1 MRRKRIWGMILAVCM
16 LVQPISVLAEE
27 KEQNGYLNIRE
38 YATGEKTQIYVKAED
53 KIIYAQPQEIAQVC
67 GTVVE
72 EKAYGVDLN
81 RNGYMVRINVEE
93 GTATLENEIGPISR
107 QTFPLECKVKDDEIY
122 LPLEK
127 TMYLLNAGWQ
137 MDEETVVVDA
147 PKETL
152 WNLLNDFPKL
162 AKMRPLAEDLY
173 GNHVYE
179 KSFKYVL
186 LALGDEIDYR
196 IILSVIGERMIE
208 KQQCEKVLYDL
219 GKDDSKYLEG
229 KDDIFADMETLLK
242 IFKDGYGMLEGLGKM
257 PEDLSGILK
266 YMEKRNGI
274 PFTKWDVI
282 PEEWL
287 TKLIKSQGSVSQT
300 ATDLDIALRL
310 YTVIEAV
317 HRLENWQEIY
327 CDQLKSLADS
337 DISYVKRAGE
347 RAEMLQDSAKRLYEN
362 SSDSEKELWHQII
375 LQVMDVFASELFKKV
390 PVAGKALEVYGMIVP
405 VASAIPEISKQFDLG
420 SDAYDAYDADVLLD
434 IGAMS
439 LHNCSYVLNHVVN
452 QQAITIEQLK
462 EARANYMLMIR
473 TYFHTWDRI
482 GKVREAEGNPPSADE
497 IDVTKWDTVQLEMMN
512 LQELITKSYELI
524 IRMNESA
531 RYDSALLLNTEYT
544 NLYNEKI
551 EDGIVRQKIPLSL
564 ITEERMQAENE
575 GVGNVIQGED
585 GSIYYWKYQKSS
597 FEETGTLA
605 QYQALPG
612 VSNALIKRDPSGN
625 EETVFEAE
633 GAGEIAV
640 TDEKIFYEKPIDN
653 MSVTK
658 ICSYDRKSGDIA
670 EIKKGKLKAATEKYI
685 ICSDPN
691 EEEIYSLNIS
701 NEEETKLGDGS
712 YLAIKDGFIYYQLA
726 GAGKDK
732 VTLARIQPDGSDD
745 KELCTVDLEEHV
757 DEDDLVSNATIAFM
771 VFQGKDIYFSYGNYG
786 GSAVM
791 YQGGKI
797 AKYSS
802 EEETVED
809 LTPEEWDELKAADF
823 VVNADGTV
831 DKEYIGNELND
842 TSPMAEYYTADGS
855 VFYYAENGAPEE
867 IITQEDYA
875 SVGEGICGQA
885 TDDTALTLK
894 YVEKFGE
901 KVYFFM
907 DSGEK
912 QIRGGAGWRYS
923 YKLQSGAMLEKDLST
938 GEVKTLYTY

>member
-420 SDAYDAYDADVLLD
+420 SDAYDADVLLD

-658 ICSYDRKSGDIA
+658 ICSYDRKSGDIT

-823 VVNADGTV
+823 VVNADG
-831 DKEYIGNELND
+831 
-842 TSPMAEYYTADGS
+842 S

>member
-67 GTVVE
+67 GAVVE

-93 GTATLENEIGPISR
+93 GMATLENEIGPISR

-337 DISYVKRAGE
+337 DISYVKREGE

-420 SDAYDAYDADVLLD
+420 SDAYDADVLLD

-564 ITEERMQAENE
+564 ITEERMQTENE

-658 ICSYDRKSGDIA
+658 ICSYDRKSGDIT

-691 EEEIYSLNIS
+691 EEEIYSLTFLMKRKRN
-701 NEEETKLGDGS
+701 
-712 YLAIKDGFIYYQLA
+712 
-726 GAGKDK
+726 
-732 VTLARIQPDGSDD
+732 
-745 KELCTVDLEEHV
+745 
-757 DEDDLVSNATIAFM
+757 
-771 VFQGKDIYFSYGNYG
+771 
-786 GSAVM
+786 
-791 YQGGKI
+791 
-797 AKYSS
+797 
-802 EEETVED
+802 
-809 LTPEEWDELKAADF
+809 
-823 VVNADGTV
+823 
-831 DKEYIGNELND
+831 
-842 TSPMAEYYTADGS
+842 
-855 VFYYAENGAPEE
+855 
-867 IITQEDYA
+867 
-875 SVGEGICGQA
+875 
-885 TDDTALTLK
+885 
-894 YVEKFGE
+894 
-901 KVYFFM
+901 
-907 DSGEK
+907 
-912 QIRGGAGWRYS
+912 
-923 YKLQSGAMLEKDLST
+923 
-938 GEVKTLYTY
+938 

>member
-67 GTVVE
+67 GAVVE

-420 SDAYDAYDADVLLD
+420 SDAYDADVLLD

-658 ICSYDRKSGDIA
+658 ICSYDRKSGDIT

-823 VVNADGTV
+823 VVNADG
-831 DKEYIGNELND
+831 
-842 TSPMAEYYTADGS
+842 S

>member
-67 GTVVE
+67 GAVVE

-93 GTATLENEIGPISR
+93 GMATLENEIGPISR

-257 PEDLSGILK
+257 PKDLSGILK

-300 ATDLDIALRL
+300 ATDLDIGLRL

-405 VASAIPEISKQFDLG
+405 MASAIPEISKQFDLG
-420 SDAYDAYDADVLLD
+420 SDAYDADVLLD

-512 LQELITKSYELI
+512 LQELITESYELI

-544 NLYNEKI
+544 NLYNKKI

-658 ICSYDRKSGDIA
+658 ICSYDRKSGDIT

-745 KELCTVDLEEHV
+745 KELCTVGLEEHV

>member
-67 GTVVE
+67 GAVVE

-347 RAEMLQDSAKRLYEN
+347 RAEMLKDSAKRLYEN

-420 SDAYDAYDADVLLD
+420 SDAYDADVLLD

-531 RYDSALLLNTEYT
+531 RYDSALLLNTEYK

-658 ICSYDRKSGDIA
+658 ICSYDRKSGDIT

-907 DSGEK
+907 DFGEK

>member
-16 LVQPISVLAEE
+16 LVQPFSVLAEE
-27 KEQNGYLNIRE
+27 KEQKGYLNIRE
-38 YATGEKTQIYVKAED
+38 YATGEKLQIYVEAED
-53 KIIYAQPQEIAQVC
+53 KVIYAQPEEIAQVC
-67 GTVVE
+67 GAVVE

-93 GTATLENEIGPISR
+93 GTATLENEVGSISR
-107 QTFPLECKVKDDEIY
+107 QSFPLECKVEEDEIY

-127 TMYLLNAGWQ
+127 TMYLMNAGWQ
-137 MDEETVVVDA
+137 IDGDTVVVDA
-147 PKETL
+147 PKETF

-162 AKMRPLAEDLY
+162 TKMRPLASDLY
-173 GNHVYE
+173 GKHVYG
-179 KSFKYVL
+179 KSFKYVM
-186 LALGDEIDYR
+186 LAMGDEIDYR
-196 IILSVIGERMIE
+196 IILSIPGANMIE

-219 GKDDSKYLEG
+219 GEDDSKYLAG
-229 KDDIFADMETLLK
+229 KEDVLADMETLLK
-242 IFKDGYGMLEGLGKM
+242 TFKDGYGMADGLGTI
-257 PEDLSGILK
+257 PEDLSGILE
-266 YMEKRNGI
+266 YMEKKNGI

-287 TKLIKSQGSVSQT
+287 TKLIDSQEGISQK
-300 ATDLDIALRL
+300 ATDLDLALRL
-310 YTVIEAV
+310 YTAIEAV

-337 DISYVKRAGE
+337 DMSYVKRAGE
-347 RAEMLQDSAKRLYEN
+347 RAEMLQDCAKTLYKN
-362 SSDSEKELWHQII
+362 SSDSGKELWRQII
-375 LQVMDVFASELFKKV
+375 RQVMDAFLSELFKMV
-390 PVAGKALEVYGMIVP
+390 PGAGKALEVYEMIIP
-405 VASAIPEISKQFDLG
+405 VASAIPEISEQFDLG
-420 SDAYDAYDADVLLD
+420 SDAYDADILLD
-434 IGAMS
+434 IGTMA
-439 LHNCSYVLNHVVN
+439 LHNCSYALNNLVDQHEV
-452 QQAITIEQLK
+452 TIKQIQ

-473 TYFHTWDRI
+473 AYFHTWDRI
-482 GKVREAEGNPPSADE
+482 GKVKEAEGNPPSADE

-531 RYDSALLLNTEYT
+531 RYDTALLLNTEYK
-544 NLYNEKI
+544 NLHNDKTEEGMI
-551 EDGIVRQKIPLSL
+551 REKIPLSL
-564 ITEERMQAENE
+564 ITEERMQADNE
-575 GVGNVIQGED
+575 GVGNVIQEED

-612 VSNALIKRDPSGN
+612 VSNALVKRDPSGN

-658 ICSYDRKSGDIA
+658 ICSYDRKSGDIT
-670 EIKKGKLKAATEKYI
+670 EIKEGKLKAATEKYI
-685 ICSDPN
+685 ICSDPY

-701 NEEETKLGDGS
+701 DEEETKLGDGS
-712 YLAIKDGFIYYQLA
+712 YLAIKDGFIYYQLS
-726 GAGKDK
+726 GAGKNK

-797 AKYSS
+797 AKYSG

-823 VVNADGTV
+823 VINADGTI
-831 DKEYIGNELND
+831 DKEYIGSELHD
-842 TSPMAEYYTADGS
+842 TPPMAEYYTADGS
-855 VFYYAENGAPEE
+855 VFYYAENGDPEE

-923 YKLQSGAMLEKDLST
+923 YKLQSGAMIEKDLST

>member
-420 SDAYDAYDADVLLD
+420 SDA
-434 IGAMS
+434 
-439 LHNCSYVLNHVVN
+439 
-452 QQAITIEQLK
+452 
-462 EARANYMLMIR
+462 
-473 TYFHTWDRI
+473 
-482 GKVREAEGNPPSADE
+482 
-497 IDVTKWDTVQLEMMN
+497 
-512 LQELITKSYELI
+512 
-524 IRMNESA
+524 
-531 RYDSALLLNTEYT
+531 
-544 NLYNEKI
+544 
-551 EDGIVRQKIPLSL
+551 
-564 ITEERMQAENE
+564 
-575 GVGNVIQGED
+575 
-585 GSIYYWKYQKSS
+585 
-597 FEETGTLA
+597 
-605 QYQALPG
+605 
-612 VSNALIKRDPSGN
+612 
-625 EETVFEAE
+625 
-633 GAGEIAV
+633 
-640 TDEKIFYEKPIDN
+640 
-653 MSVTK
+653 
-658 ICSYDRKSGDIA
+658 
-670 EIKKGKLKAATEKYI
+670 
-685 ICSDPN
+685 
-691 EEEIYSLNIS
+691 
-701 NEEETKLGDGS
+701 
-712 YLAIKDGFIYYQLA
+712 
-726 GAGKDK
+726 
-732 VTLARIQPDGSDD
+732 
-745 KELCTVDLEEHV
+745 
-757 DEDDLVSNATIAFM
+757 
-771 VFQGKDIYFSYGNYG
+771 
-786 GSAVM
+786 
-791 YQGGKI
+791 
-797 AKYSS
+797 
-802 EEETVED
+802 
-809 LTPEEWDELKAADF
+809 
-823 VVNADGTV
+823 
-831 DKEYIGNELND
+831 
-842 TSPMAEYYTADGS
+842 
-855 VFYYAENGAPEE
+855 
-867 IITQEDYA
+867 
-875 SVGEGICGQA
+875 
-885 TDDTALTLK
+885 
-894 YVEKFGE
+894 
-901 KVYFFM
+901 
-907 DSGEK
+907 
-912 QIRGGAGWRYS
+912 
-923 YKLQSGAMLEKDLST
+923 
-938 GEVKTLYTY
+938 

>member
-53 KIIYAQPQEIAQVC
+53 KVIYAQPQEIAQVC
-67 GTVVE
+67 GAVVE

-337 DISYVKRAGE
+337 DISYVKRA
-347 RAEMLQDSAKRLYEN
+347 Y
-362 SSDSEKELWHQII
+362 
-375 LQVMDVFASELFKKV
+375 
-390 PVAGKALEVYGMIVP
+390 AGFPAVYIH
-405 VASAIPEISKQFDLG
+405 K
-420 SDAYDAYDADVLLD
+420 
-434 IGAMS
+434 S
-439 LHNCSYVLNHVVN
+439 L
-452 QQAITIEQLK
+452 
-462 EARANYMLMIR
+462 
-473 TYFHTWDRI
+473 
-482 GKVREAEGNPPSADE
+482 
-497 IDVTKWDTVQLEMMN
+497 
-512 LQELITKSYELI
+512 
-524 IRMNESA
+524 
-531 RYDSALLLNTEYT
+531 
-544 NLYNEKI
+544 
-551 EDGIVRQKIPLSL
+551 
-564 ITEERMQAENE
+564 
-575 GVGNVIQGED
+575 
-585 GSIYYWKYQKSS
+585 
-597 FEETGTLA
+597 
-605 QYQALPG
+605 
-612 VSNALIKRDPSGN
+612 
-625 EETVFEAE
+625 
-633 GAGEIAV
+633 
-640 TDEKIFYEKPIDN
+640 
-653 MSVTK
+653 
-658 ICSYDRKSGDIA
+658 
-670 EIKKGKLKAATEKYI
+670 
-685 ICSDPN
+685 
-691 EEEIYSLNIS
+691 
-701 NEEETKLGDGS
+701 
-712 YLAIKDGFIYYQLA
+712 
-726 GAGKDK
+726 
-732 VTLARIQPDGSDD
+732 
-745 KELCTVDLEEHV
+745 
-757 DEDDLVSNATIAFM
+757 
-771 VFQGKDIYFSYGNYG
+771 
-786 GSAVM
+786 
-791 YQGGKI
+791 
-797 AKYSS
+797 
-802 EEETVED
+802 
-809 LTPEEWDELKAADF
+809 
-823 VVNADGTV
+823 
-831 DKEYIGNELND
+831 
-842 TSPMAEYYTADGS
+842 
-855 VFYYAENGAPEE
+855 
-867 IITQEDYA
+867 
-875 SVGEGICGQA
+875 
-885 TDDTALTLK
+885 
-894 YVEKFGE
+894 
-901 KVYFFM
+901 
-907 DSGEK
+907 
-912 QIRGGAGWRYS
+912 
-923 YKLQSGAMLEKDLST
+923 
-938 GEVKTLYTY
+938 

>member
-67 GTVVE
+67 GAVVE

-420 SDAYDAYDADVLLD
+420 SDAYDADVLLD

-658 ICSYDRKSGDIA
+658 ICSYDRKSGDIT

-701 NEEETKLGDGS
+701 NEEETKLGDEVILRLKMDLS
-712 YLAIKDGFIYYQLA
+712 TISWQE
-726 GAGKDK
+726 
-732 VTLARIQPDGSDD
+732 LARI
-745 KELCTVDLEEHV
+745 K
-757 DEDDLVSNATIAFM
+757 
-771 VFQGKDIYFSYGNYG
+771 
-786 GSAVM
+786 
-791 YQGGKI
+791 
-797 AKYSS
+797 
-802 EEETVED
+802 
-809 LTPEEWDELKAADF
+809 
-823 VVNADGTV
+823 
-831 DKEYIGNELND
+831 
-842 TSPMAEYYTADGS
+842 
-855 VFYYAENGAPEE
+855 
-867 IITQEDYA
+867 
-875 SVGEGICGQA
+875 
-885 TDDTALTLK
+885 
-894 YVEKFGE
+894 
-901 KVYFFM
+901 
-907 DSGEK
+907 
-912 QIRGGAGWRYS
+912 
-923 YKLQSGAMLEKDLST
+923 
-938 GEVKTLYTY
+938 

>member
-67 GTVVE
+67 GAVVE

-93 GTATLENEIGPISR
+93 GMATLENEIGPISR

-257 PEDLSGILK
+257 PKDLSGILK

-390 PVAGKALEVYGMIVP
+390 PVAGKALEVYGMIVS

-420 SDAYDAYDADVLLD
+420 SDAYDADVLLD

-512 LQELITKSYELI
+512 LQELITESYELI

-658 ICSYDRKSGDIA
+658 ICSYDRKGGDIT

-745 KELCTVDLEEHV
+745 KELCTVGLEEHV

-907 DSGEK
+907 DFGEK

>member
-67 GTVVE
+67 GAVVE

-420 SDAYDAYDADVLLD
+420 SDAYDADVLLD

-658 ICSYDRKSGDIA
+658 ICSYDRKSGDIT

-842 TSPMAEYYTADGS
+842 TSPMAEYYTADGR

>member
-67 GTVVE
+67 GAVVE

-93 GTATLENEIGPISR
+93 GMATLENEIGPISR

-257 PEDLSGILK
+257 PKDLSGILK

-420 SDAYDAYDADVLLD
+420 SDAYDADVLLD

-658 ICSYDRKSGDIA
+658 ICSYDRKSGDIT

-823 VVNADGTV
+823 VVNADG
-831 DKEYIGNELND
+831 
-842 TSPMAEYYTADGS
+842 S

>member
-1 MRRKRIWGMILAVCM
+1 MILAVCM

-420 SDAYDAYDADVLLD
+420 SDAYDADVLLD

-658 ICSYDRKSGDIA
+658 ICSYDRKSGDIT

-726 GAGKDK
+726 
-732 VTLARIQPDGSDD
+732 RI
-745 KELCTVDLEEHV
+745 K
-757 DEDDLVSNATIAFM
+757 
-771 VFQGKDIYFSYGNYG
+771 
-786 GSAVM
+786 
-791 YQGGKI
+791 
-797 AKYSS
+797 
-802 EEETVED
+802 
-809 LTPEEWDELKAADF
+809 
-823 VVNADGTV
+823 
-831 DKEYIGNELND
+831 
-842 TSPMAEYYTADGS
+842 
-855 VFYYAENGAPEE
+855 
-867 IITQEDYA
+867 
-875 SVGEGICGQA
+875 
-885 TDDTALTLK
+885 
-894 YVEKFGE
+894 
-901 KVYFFM
+901 
-907 DSGEK
+907 
-912 QIRGGAGWRYS
+912 
-923 YKLQSGAMLEKDLST
+923 
-938 GEVKTLYTY
+938 

>member
-67 GTVVE
+67 GAVVE

-375 LQVMDVFASELFKKV
+375 LQVMDQFASELFKKV

-420 SDAYDAYDADVLLD
+420 SDAYDADVLLD

-658 ICSYDRKSGDIA
+658 ICSYDRKSGDIT

>member
-53 KIIYAQPQEIAQVC
+53 KVIYAQPQEIAQVC
-67 GTVVE
+67 GAVVE

-81 RNGYMVRINVEE
+81 RKGYMVRINVEE

-137 MDEETVVVDA
+137 MDGETVVVDA

-405 VASAIPEISKQFDLG
+405 VASAMPEISKQFDLG
-420 SDAYDAYDADVLLD
+420 SDAYDADVLLD

-439 LHNCSYVLNHVVN
+439 LHNCSYVLNHVVD

-482 GKVREAEGNPPSADE
+482 GKVREAEGNPPSEDE

-544 NLYNEKI
+544 NLYNEKT

-612 VSNALIKRDPSGN
+612 MKNALIKRELSG
-625 EETVFEAE
+625 EEKTVFEAE

-640 TDEKIFYEKPIDN
+640 TEEKIFYEKPIDN
-653 MSVTK
+653 MAGTK
-658 ICSYDRKSGDIA
+658 ICSYDRRSGDIT
-670 EIKKGKLKAATEKYI
+670 EIENGKLKTATEEYI
-685 ICSDPN
+685 ICSDLY
-691 EEEIYSLNIS
+691 EEEVYSLGIS
-701 NEEETKLGDGS
+701 DEEKTKLADGR
-712 YLAIKDGFIYYQLA
+712 YLAIKDGFIYYQMA
-726 GAGKDK
+726 GTDRDK
-732 VTLARIQPDGSDD
+732 VTLARIKPDGSDE
-745 KELCTVDLEEHV
+745 KELCTVGLDEEMRV
-757 DEDDLVSNATIAFM
+757 GDLVGSATIAFM
-771 VFQGKDIYFSYGNYG
+771 IFRGKDIYFSYGTYG
-786 GSAVM
+786 GTALM

-797 AKYSS
+797 ARYIG
-802 EEETVED
+802 EEEKVED
-809 LTPEEWDELKAADF
+809 LTPEEWDALKAADF
-823 VVNADGTV
+823 VVNADGTI
-831 DKEYIGNELND
+831 DEEYIGEELYD
-842 TSPMAEYYTADGS
+842 TPPMAEYYTADGS
-855 VFYYAENGAPEE
+855 VFYYAENGTPEE

-938 GEVKTLYTY
+938 GEVTTLYTY

>member
-420 SDAYDAYDADVLLD
+420 SDAYDADVLLD

-712 YLAIKDGFIYYQLA
+712 YLAIKDGFI
-726 GAGKDK
+726 
-732 VTLARIQPDGSDD
+732 
-745 KELCTVDLEEHV
+745 
-757 DEDDLVSNATIAFM
+757 
-771 VFQGKDIYFSYGNYG
+771 
-786 GSAVM
+786 
-791 YQGGKI
+791 
-797 AKYSS
+797 
-802 EEETVED
+802 
-809 LTPEEWDELKAADF
+809 
-823 VVNADGTV
+823 
-831 DKEYIGNELND
+831 
-842 TSPMAEYYTADGS
+842 
-855 VFYYAENGAPEE
+855 
-867 IITQEDYA
+867 
-875 SVGEGICGQA
+875 
-885 TDDTALTLK
+885 
-894 YVEKFGE
+894 
-901 KVYFFM
+901 
-907 DSGEK
+907 
-912 QIRGGAGWRYS
+912 
-923 YKLQSGAMLEKDLST
+923 
-938 GEVKTLYTY
+938 

>member
-53 KIIYAQPQEIAQVC
+53 KVIYAQPQEIAQVC
-67 GTVVE
+67 GAVVE

-137 MDEETVVVDA
+137 MDGETVVVDA

-242 IFKDGYGMLEGLGKM
+242 VFKDGYGMLEGLGKM

-420 SDAYDAYDADVLLD
+420 SDAYDADVLLD

-439 LHNCSYVLNHVVN
+439 LHNCSYVLNHVVD

-482 GKVREAEGNPPSADE
+482 GKVREAEGNSPSEDE

-544 NLYNEKI
+544 NLYNEKT

-564 ITEERMQAENE
+564 LTEERMQAENE

-612 VSNALIKRDPSGN
+612 MKNALIKRELSG
-625 EETVFEAE
+625 EEKTVFEAE

-640 TDEKIFYEKPIDN
+640 TEEKIFYEKPIDN
-653 MSVTK
+653 MAGTK
-658 ICSYDRKSGDIA
+658 ICSYDRRSGDIT
-670 EIKKGKLKAATEKYI
+670 EIENGKLKTATEEYI
-685 ICSDPN
+685 ICSDLY
-691 EEEIYSLNIS
+691 EEEVYSLGIS
-701 NEEETKLGDGS
+701 DEEKTKLADGR
-712 YLAIKDGFIYYQLA
+712 YLA
-726 GAGKDK
+726 
-732 VTLARIQPDGSDD
+732 TL
-745 KELCTVDLEEHV
+745 
-757 DEDDLVSNATIAFM
+757 
-771 VFQGKDIYFSYGNYG
+771 
-786 GSAVM
+786 
-791 YQGGKI
+791 
-797 AKYSS
+797 
-802 EEETVED
+802 
-809 LTPEEWDELKAADF
+809 
-823 VVNADGTV
+823 
-831 DKEYIGNELND
+831 
-842 TSPMAEYYTADGS
+842 
-855 VFYYAENGAPEE
+855 
-867 IITQEDYA
+867 
-875 SVGEGICGQA
+875 
-885 TDDTALTLK
+885 
-894 YVEKFGE
+894 
-901 KVYFFM
+901 
-907 DSGEK
+907 
-912 QIRGGAGWRYS
+912 
-923 YKLQSGAMLEKDLST
+923 
-938 GEVKTLYTY
+938 

>member
-16 LVQPISVLAEE
+16 LVQPISVLA
-27 KEQNGYLNIRE
+27 
-38 YATGEKTQIYVKAED
+38 
-53 KIIYAQPQEIAQVC
+53 
-67 GTVVE
+67 E

-420 SDAYDAYDADVLLD
+420 SDAYDADVLLD

-482 GKVREAEGNPPSADE
+482 GKVREAEGNPPSTDE

-658 ICSYDRKSGDIA
+658 ICSYDRKSGDIT

>member
-16 LVQPISVLAEE
+16 LVEPFSVLAEE
-27 KEQNGYLNIRE
+27 KEQKGYLNIRE
-38 YATGEKTQIYVKAED
+38 YATGEKLQIYVEAED
-53 KIIYAQPQEIAQVC
+53 KVIYAQPEEIAQVC
-67 GTVVE
+67 GAVVE

-93 GTATLENEIGPISR
+93 GTATLENEVGSISR
-107 QTFPLECKVKDDEIY
+107 QSFPLECKVEEDEIY

-127 TMYLLNAGWQ
+127 TMYLMNAGWQ
-137 MDEETVVVDA
+137 IDGDTVVVDA
-147 PKETL
+147 PKETF

-162 AKMRPLAEDLY
+162 TKMRPLASDLY
-173 GNHVYE
+173 GKHVYG
-179 KSFKYVL
+179 KSFKYVM
-186 LALGDEIDYR
+186 LAMGDEIDYR
-196 IILSVIGERMIE
+196 IILSIPGANMIE

-219 GKDDSKYLEG
+219 GEDDSKYLAG
-229 KDDIFADMETLLK
+229 KEDVLADMETLLK
-242 IFKDGYGMLEGLGKM
+242 TFKDGYGMADGLGTI
-257 PEDLSGILK
+257 PEDLSGILE
-266 YMEKRNGI
+266 YMEKKNGI

-287 TKLIKSQGSVSQT
+287 TKLIDSQEGISQK
-300 ATDLDIALRL
+300 ATDLDLALRL
-310 YTVIEAV
+310 YTAIEAV

-337 DISYVKRAGE
+337 DMSYVKRAGE
-347 RAEMLQDSAKRLYEN
+347 RAEMLQDCAKTLYKN
-362 SSDSEKELWHQII
+362 SSDSGKELWRQII
-375 LQVMDVFASELFKKV
+375 RQVMDAFLSELFKMV
-390 PVAGKALEVYGMIVP
+390 PGAGKALEVYEMIIP
-405 VASAIPEISKQFDLG
+405 VASAIPEISEQFDLG
-420 SDAYDAYDADVLLD
+420 SDAYDADILLD
-434 IGAMS
+434 IGTMA
-439 LHNCSYVLNHVVN
+439 LHNCSYALNNLVDQHEV
-452 QQAITIEQLK
+452 TIKQIQ

-473 TYFHTWDRI
+473 AYFHTWDRI
-482 GKVREAEGNPPSADE
+482 GKVKEAEGNPPSADE

-531 RYDSALLLNTEYT
+531 RYDTALLLNTEYK
-544 NLYNEKI
+544 NLHNDKTEEGMI
-551 EDGIVRQKIPLSL
+551 REKIPLSL
-564 ITEERMQAENE
+564 ITEERMQADNE
-575 GVGNVIQGED
+575 GVGNVIQEED

-612 VSNALIKRDPSGN
+612 VSNALVKRDPSGN

-658 ICSYDRKSGDIA
+658 ICSYDRKSGDIT
-670 EIKKGKLKAATEKYI
+670 EIKEGKLKAATEKYI
-685 ICSDPN
+685 ICSDPY

-701 NEEETKLGDGS
+701 DEEETKLGDGS
-712 YLAIKDGFIYYQLA
+712 YLAIKDGFIYYQLS
-726 GAGKDK
+726 GAGKNK

-797 AKYSS
+797 AKYSG

-823 VVNADGTV
+823 VINADGTI
-831 DKEYIGNELND
+831 DKEYIGSELHD
-842 TSPMAEYYTADGS
+842 TPPMAEYYTADGS
-855 VFYYAENGAPEE
+855 VFYYAENGDPEE

-923 YKLQSGAMLEKDLST
+923 YKLQSGAMIEKDLST

>member
-1 MRRKRIWGMILAVCM
+1 
-16 LVQPISVLAEE
+16 
-27 KEQNGYLNIRE
+27 
-38 YATGEKTQIYVKAED
+38 
-53 KIIYAQPQEIAQVC
+53 
-67 GTVVE
+67 
-72 EKAYGVDLN
+72 
-81 RNGYMVRINVEE
+81 
-93 GTATLENEIGPISR
+93 
-107 QTFPLECKVKDDEIY
+107 
-122 LPLEK
+122 
-127 TMYLLNAGWQ
+127 
-137 MDEETVVVDA
+137 
-147 PKETL
+147 
-152 WNLLNDFPKL
+152 
-162 AKMRPLAEDLY
+162 
-173 GNHVYE
+173 
-179 KSFKYVL
+179 
-186 LALGDEIDYR
+186 
-196 IILSVIGERMIE
+196 
-208 KQQCEKVLYDL
+208 
-219 GKDDSKYLEG
+219 
-229 KDDIFADMETLLK
+229 METLLK

-420 SDAYDAYDADVLLD
+420 SDAYDADVLLD

-640 TDEKIFYEKPIDN
+640 TDEKN
-653 MSVTK
+653 
-658 ICSYDRKSGDIA
+658 
-670 EIKKGKLKAATEKYI
+670 L
-685 ICSDPN
+685 
-691 EEEIYSLNIS
+691 L
-701 NEEETKLGDGS
+701 
-712 YLAIKDGFIYYQLA
+712 
-726 GAGKDK
+726 
-732 VTLARIQPDGSDD
+732 
-745 KELCTVDLEEHV
+745 
-757 DEDDLVSNATIAFM
+757 
-771 VFQGKDIYFSYGNYG
+771 
-786 GSAVM
+786 
-791 YQGGKI
+791 
-797 AKYSS
+797 
-802 EEETVED
+802 
-809 LTPEEWDELKAADF
+809 
-823 VVNADGTV
+823 
-831 DKEYIGNELND
+831 
-842 TSPMAEYYTADGS
+842 
-855 VFYYAENGAPEE
+855 
-867 IITQEDYA
+867 
-875 SVGEGICGQA
+875 
-885 TDDTALTLK
+885 
-894 YVEKFGE
+894 
-901 KVYFFM
+901 
-907 DSGEK
+907 
-912 QIRGGAGWRYS
+912 
-923 YKLQSGAMLEKDLST
+923 
-938 GEVKTLYTY
+938 

>member
-1 MRRKRIWGMILAVCM
+1 
-16 LVQPISVLAEE
+16 
-27 KEQNGYLNIRE
+27 
-38 YATGEKTQIYVKAED
+38 
-53 KIIYAQPQEIAQVC
+53 
-67 GTVVE
+67 
-72 EKAYGVDLN
+72 
-81 RNGYMVRINVEE
+81 
-93 GTATLENEIGPISR
+93 
-107 QTFPLECKVKDDEIY
+107 
-122 LPLEK
+122 
-127 TMYLLNAGWQ
+127 
-137 MDEETVVVDA
+137 
-147 PKETL
+147 
-152 WNLLNDFPKL
+152 
-162 AKMRPLAEDLY
+162 
-173 GNHVYE
+173 
-179 KSFKYVL
+179 
-186 LALGDEIDYR
+186 
-196 IILSVIGERMIE
+196 
-208 KQQCEKVLYDL
+208 
-219 GKDDSKYLEG
+219 
-229 KDDIFADMETLLK
+229 
-242 IFKDGYGMLEGLGKM
+242 
-257 PEDLSGILK
+257 
-266 YMEKRNGI
+266 
-274 PFTKWDVI
+274 
-282 PEEWL
+282 
-287 TKLIKSQGSVSQT
+287 
-300 ATDLDIALRL
+300 
-310 YTVIEAV
+310 
-317 HRLENWQEIY
+317 
-327 CDQLKSLADS
+327 
-337 DISYVKRAGE
+337 
-347 RAEMLQDSAKRLYEN
+347 
-362 SSDSEKELWHQII
+362 
-375 LQVMDVFASELFKKV
+375 MDVFASELFKKV

-420 SDAYDAYDADVLLD
+420 SDAYDADVLLD

-658 ICSYDRKSGDIA
+658 ICSYDRKSGDIT

>member
-1 MRRKRIWGMILAVCM
+1 
-16 LVQPISVLAEE
+16 
-27 KEQNGYLNIRE
+27 
-38 YATGEKTQIYVKAED
+38 
-53 KIIYAQPQEIAQVC
+53 
-67 GTVVE
+67 
-72 EKAYGVDLN
+72 
-81 RNGYMVRINVEE
+81 MVRINVEE

-420 SDAYDAYDADVLLD
+420 SDAYDADVLLD

-564 ITEERMQAENE
+564 ITEERMQTENE

-658 ICSYDRKSGDIA
+658 ICSYDRKSGDIT

-726 GAGKDK
+726 
-732 VTLARIQPDGSDD
+732 RI
-745 KELCTVDLEEHV
+745 K
-757 DEDDLVSNATIAFM
+757 
-771 VFQGKDIYFSYGNYG
+771 
-786 GSAVM
+786 
-791 YQGGKI
+791 
-797 AKYSS
+797 
-802 EEETVED
+802 
-809 LTPEEWDELKAADF
+809 
-823 VVNADGTV
+823 
-831 DKEYIGNELND
+831 
-842 TSPMAEYYTADGS
+842 
-855 VFYYAENGAPEE
+855 
-867 IITQEDYA
+867 
-875 SVGEGICGQA
+875 
-885 TDDTALTLK
+885 
-894 YVEKFGE
+894 
-901 KVYFFM
+901 
-907 DSGEK
+907 
-912 QIRGGAGWRYS
+912 
-923 YKLQSGAMLEKDLST
+923 
-938 GEVKTLYTY
+938 

>member
-1 MRRKRIWGMILAVCM
+1 MRRKRIWGMILAICM

-27 KEQNGYLNIRE
+27 KEQKGYLNIRD
-38 YATGEKTQIYVKAED
+38 YATGEKSQIYVKAED
-53 KIIYAQPQEIAQVC
+53 KIIYAQPEEIAQIC
-67 GTVVE
+67 GAVVE
-72 EKAYGVDLN
+72 ESATGVILN
-81 RNGYMVRINVEE
+81 RNGYKVRINAEV
-93 GTATLENEIGPISR
+93 GNASLDNEVGSISR
-107 QTFPLECKVKDDEIY
+107 QIFPLECKVEDDEIY

-127 TMYLLNAGWQ
+127 TMYLMNAGWQ
-137 MDEETVVVDA
+137 IDGDTVVVDA
-147 PKETL
+147 PKETF

-162 AKMRPLAEDLY
+162 TKMRPLASDLY
-173 GNHVYE
+173 GKHVYG
-179 KSFKYVL
+179 KSFKYVM

-196 IILSVIGERMIE
+196 IVLSIPGANMIE

-420 SDAYDAYDADVLLD
+420 SDAYDADVLLD

-439 LHNCSYVLNHVVN
+439 LHNCSYVLNHVVD

-564 ITEERMQAENE
+564 ITEKRMQAENE

-658 ICSYDRKSGDIA
+658 ICSYDRKSGDIT
-670 EIKKGKLKAATEKYI
+670 EIKEGKLKAATEKYI
-685 ICSDPN
+685 ICSDPY

-831 DKEYIGNELND
+831 DKEYIGNELHD

-855 VFYYAENGAPEE
+855 VFYYAENGTPEE
-867 IITQEDYA
+867 IITSEDYA
-875 SVGEGICGQA
+875 SVGEGICGQVSG
-885 TDDTALTLK
+885 DTALTLK

-901 KVYFFM
+901 KIYFFM
-907 DSGEK
+907 DYGEK

-938 GEVKTLYTY
+938 GEVTTLYTY

>member
-67 GTVVE
+67 GAVVE

-375 LQVMDVFASELFKKV
+375 LQVMDEFASELFKKV

-420 SDAYDAYDADVLLD
+420 SDAYDADVLLD

-564 ITEERMQAENE
+564 ITEECMQAENE

-658 ICSYDRKSGDIA
+658 ICSYDRKSGDIT

-771 VFQGKDIYFSYGNYG
+771 VFQGKDIYFSYGNYW